1 MLVKIKSSEAK
12 LYTQVALSSE
22 SDGCCQFITPVAVF
36 QFGLRQAIPD
46 LEVRWPHYGST
57 KPGLMSPAG
66 GLAVILLF
74 EEIVAD
80 IQLGRHLLLSSASFW
95 VISLAMK
102 LLYKK

>member
-1 MLVKIKSSEAK
+1 
-12 LYTQVALSSE
+12 
-22 SDGCCQFITPVAVF
+22 
-36 QFGLRQAIPD
+36 
-46 LEVRWPHYGST
+46 
-57 KPGLMSPAG
+57 MSPAG
-66 GLAVILLF
+66 DLAVILLF